1 MNTKKETCPNCG
13 AIINSY
19 TNCGAI
25 INSYKILNMYGVVC
39 GCRAC
44 AKDIDA
50 WGC

>member
-1 MNTKKETCPNCG
+1 MNTKKETCP
-13 AIINSY
+13 
-19 TNCGAI
+19 NCGAI